1 MEPVGVSCANVG
13 GRKGRMRERRGKRVV
28 RMTRAEGGMVGG
40 CESERRNERRWDGER
55 EVAKASA
62 WGVGMIYTFYTCS
75 PVLKYKNLQTDK
87 VGKRRIK

>member
-1 MEPVGVSCANVG
+1 VEPVGVSCANVG

>member
-1 MEPVGVSCANVG
+1 VEPVGVSCANVG

-62 WGVGMIYTFYTCS
+62 WGVGMIYTCP
-75 PVLKYKNLQTDK
+75 PVLKYKNLQMDK